1 MQSHSPVGMR
11 RMENV
16 LLAPLVLLAA
26 PPVLHVGFHDPEHEG
41 WQMTSSDAGVFAGPG
56 TEATGSGVHHYW
68 RLYDGSTA
76 GGSVYHV
83 EPPTDAFAGDWRL
96 AVSAR
101 VVDSPVVPGFPDVP
115 GTGLI
120 VRDGQ
125 NYWSFYLANA
135 WVGPMG
141 SASSLAQKYWMDTRD
156 DYHCYVI
163 ERSPGDDT
171 ADFYV
176 DGQLVFANVS
186 RAGLYEAPDQLV
198 SFGPVSTEGTSD
210 VHYEYVR
217 FRWEGKGDLGGP
229 DEPRCLGNSAQH
241 ESPASGTDSVFA
253 GSPPSIARS
262 SPDALVVAGVI
273 TEVPGG
279 CSVSASPFGARA
291 GGFGLLL
298 LASVVACARRR
309 P

>member
-1 MQSHSPVGMR
+1 
-11 RMENV
+11 METV
-16 LLAPLVLLAA
+16 ILSPLVLLVAT
-26 PPVLHVGFHDPEHEG
+26 PPALHIGFHDPVHEG
-41 WQMTSSDAGVFAGPG
+41 WGMTSTVSGVSSGPG
-56 TEATGSGVHHYW
+56 TETTGSGVHHFW
-68 RLYDGSTA
+68 RLHDGSTE
-76 GGSVYHV
+76 GGAVYHV
-83 EPPTDAFAGDWRL
+83 EPPAGAFGGDWRL

-101 VVDSPVVPGFPDVP
+101 VIDSPVVPGFPDVP

-141 SASSLAQKYWMDTRD
+141 SSSSLAQKHWMDTRD

-176 DGQLVFANVS
+176 DGQLVFANVG
-186 RAGLYEAPDQLV
+186 RAGLYQAPDQLV

-217 FRWEGKGDLGGP
+217 FRWNGDGDLGGP
-229 DEPRCLGNSAQH
+229 DEPRCLGNSAQQ
-241 ESPASGTDSVFA
+241 ESPAADTDSVRA
-253 GSPPSIARS
+253 GEPPEVGRS
-262 SPDALVVAGVI
+262 SPDAIVVAGRI
-273 TEVPGG
+273 TEAPAG
-279 CSVSASPFGARA
+279 CSVAATRSGPVSGLAALALLIAAFVRRSRA
-291 GGFGLLL
+291 T
-298 LASVVACARRR
+298 
-309 P
+309 